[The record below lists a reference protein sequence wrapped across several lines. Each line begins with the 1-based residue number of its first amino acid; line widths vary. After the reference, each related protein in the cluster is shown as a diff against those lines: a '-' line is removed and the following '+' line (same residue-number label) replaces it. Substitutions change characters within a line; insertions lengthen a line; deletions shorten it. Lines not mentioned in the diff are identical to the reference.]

1 MLIDRIIPYGKT
13 RHKIIMDDGQAIL
26 LYNGEIIKLNIEEG
40 RELDE
45 ETYIKTI
52 LPLLTKRALERVVHI
67 LETSDKT
74 EAELR
79 RKLKESFYPP
89 EAIDYAIDYCKKH
102 HYVDDRRYAENY
114 VKYRSSG
121 KSRRIIK
128 QELLAK
134 GIDKETVEALLDT
147 AEIDE
152 SEHIAAE
159 LKKRHY
165 SIDMEDKDKQRIYA
179 ALARKGYT
187 WSQIQSVTYENF
199 EM

>member
-1 MLIDRIIPYGKT
+1 MVIDKIIPYGKT
-13 RHKIIMDDGQAIL
+13 RCKIIMDDGQAIL
-26 LYNGEIIKLNIEEG
+26 LYNGEIIKLHIEEG
-40 RELDE
+40 GEIDE
-45 ETYIKTI
+45 GTYERVI
-52 LPLLTKRALERVVHI
+52 LPLLKKRALERVVHI

-114 VKYRSSG
+114 VKYRASG
-121 KSRRIIK
+121 KSRRIIM
-128 QELLAK
+128 QELTAK
-134 GIDKETVEALLDT
+134 GIDKETVEELLNT

-152 SEHIAAE
+152 SEQIAAE

-165 SIDMEDKDKQRIYA
+165 SSDMDDKDKQRIFA
-179 ALARKGYT
+179 VLARKGYS
-187 WSQIQSVTYENF
+187 WGQIQSAIHEAL
-199 EM
+199 E